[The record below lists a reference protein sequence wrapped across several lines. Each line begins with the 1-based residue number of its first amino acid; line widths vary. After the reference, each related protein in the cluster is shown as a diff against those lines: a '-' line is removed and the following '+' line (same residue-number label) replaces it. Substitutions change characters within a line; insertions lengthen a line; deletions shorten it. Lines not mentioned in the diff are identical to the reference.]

1 MTANRVRIASIADH
15 LGLVDTIA
23 AWHWAEWGHVDQG
36 GSLASWT
43 EGLRGRTN
51 RERIP
56 TTYVALDGD
65 DVLGSVTL
73 VAHDMETRRD
83 LSPWLAGLCVSP
95 AQRGRGVGSA
105 LVRHAVRRAAT
116 MGVGRLYLYT
126 GPGRGF
132 YERLGWRPI
141 ADEWYEGQPVVVMA
155 VQTSAGS
162 P

>member
-1 MTANRVRIASIADH
+1 
-15 LGLVDTIA
+15 
-23 AWHWAEWGHVDQG
+23 
-36 GSLASWT
+36 
-43 EGLRGRTN
+43 
-51 RERIP
+51 
-56 TTYVALDGD
+56 
-65 DVLGSVTL
+65 
-73 VAHDMETRRD
+73 
-83 LSPWLAGLCVSP
+83 SPWLAGLYVSP